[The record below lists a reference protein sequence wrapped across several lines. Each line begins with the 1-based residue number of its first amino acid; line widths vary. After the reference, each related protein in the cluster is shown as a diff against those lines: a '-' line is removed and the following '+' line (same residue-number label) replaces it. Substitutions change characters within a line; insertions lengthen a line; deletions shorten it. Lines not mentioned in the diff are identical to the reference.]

1 MSAHNTCLNM
11 SLNMSECALSL
22 SLCLSLSQPMWQ
34 RHQSNHPET
43 LTSDCQLK

>member
-22 SLCLSLSQPMWQ
+22 SLSLSQPMWQ

>member
-11 SLNMSECALSL
+11 SLNMSECALS
-22 SLCLSLSQPMWQ
+22 LSLSQPMWQ